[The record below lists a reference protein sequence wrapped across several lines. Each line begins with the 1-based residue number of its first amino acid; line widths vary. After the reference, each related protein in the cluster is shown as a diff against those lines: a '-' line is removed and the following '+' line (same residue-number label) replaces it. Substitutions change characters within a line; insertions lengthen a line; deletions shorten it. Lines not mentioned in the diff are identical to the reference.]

1 LTSASPLSEAEK
13 KWLQNFER
21 KLESLSGSRTL
32 TTSFLDPRQLEL
44 AEAALRKEERLSYTV
59 FGGYP
64 EAERNVLFI
73 FPAQQKER
81 LPELEAIQVSWKD
94 QSEPIGHRDL
104 LGAVLAL
111 GLKRDQ
117 VGDII
122 LFGNLEAVVF
132 VAAAQAGYV
141 SANLTMVGHS
151 AVDCAVIDISELP
164 LPEDDGREI
173 RGTVA
178 SLRLDA
184 ILSLGFGLS
193 RSRIV
198 MLVKNG
204 LARVNW
210 RPVNSPAYQLK
221 EGDQVSLRGRGRLLV
236 TAVQGETRK
245 GRIHLALKRYS

>member
-1 LTSASPLSEAEK
+1 MITASPLSEAEK

-21 KLESLSGSRTL
+21 KLEVLDGSRTL

-44 AEAALRKEERLSYTV
+44 AEAALRREESLSYTV

-64 EAERNVLFI
+64 EAERNVLHI
-73 FPAQQKER
+73 FPAQLKER
-81 LPELEAIQVSWKD
+81 LPELEAIQVSWRAQSD
-94 QSEPIGHRDL
+94 QIGHRDL
-104 LGAVLAL
+104 LGAVLGL
-111 GLKRDQ
+111 GFKRDQ

-122 LFGNLEAVVF
+122 LTDKQLAVIF
-132 VAAAQAGYV
+132 VASAQAGYI
-141 SANLTMVGHS
+141 SSNLTAVGHD
-151 AVDCAVIDISELP
+151 AVDCTVIDLAELP
-164 LPEDDGREI
+164 LPEDDGRDI

-184 ILSLGFGLS
+184 VLSLGFGLS

-198 MLVKNG
+198 MLVKGG

-210 RPVNSPAYQLK
+210 RPVNSPAHQLK

-236 TAVQGETRK
+236 STVQGETRK
-245 GRIHLALKRYS
+245 GRIHLQLKRYS

>member
-1 LTSASPLSEAEK
+1 MITAAPLSEAEK

-21 KLESLSGSRTL
+21 KLEVLSGNRTL

-44 AEAALRKEERLSYTV
+44 AEAALRKEESLSYTV

-64 EAERNVLFI
+64 DAERNILHI

-81 LPELEAIQVSWKD
+81 LPELEVIQVSWKD
-94 QSEPIGHRDL
+94 LSAETGHRDL
-104 LGAVLAL
+104 LGAILGL

-122 LFGNLEAVVF
+122 LTGKQQAVIF
-132 VAAAQAGYV
+132 VASAQAGYI
-141 SANLTMVGHS
+141 SANLTAVGHNP
-151 AVDCAVIDISELP
+151 VDCAVIDLAELP

-178 SLRLDA
+178 SLRLDSV
-184 ILSLGFGLS
+184 LSLGFGLS

-198 MLVKNG
+198 MLIKGG

-210 RPVNSPAYQLK
+210 RPINSPAHQLK

-236 TAVQGETRK
+236 SAVQGETRK
-245 GRIHLALKRYS
+245 GRIHLQLKRYS